1 MNNYPL
7 EPVDTRINCDS
18 NSHGPSQDEKNYD
31 LNDIIF
37 NLTPL
42 YDDIDPKIY

>member
-1 MNNYPL
+1 MK
-7 EPVDTRINCDS
+7 VMVVIV
-18 NSHGPSQDEKNYD
+18 D